1 MKTEHKDLIGYANE
15 NATVLSLLYD
25 LDLMPEQTHDKPE
38 QYAMTLNVIAHCRK
52 IRADALRHAAGLC
65 RAGGRTEDI
74 ENAEAIEAEVAKLEA
89 SGRPQLPPPPHPPV
103 GYL

>member
-52 IRADALRHAAGLC
+52 IRADALRHAAGVC
-65 RAGGRTEDI
+65 KVHAAGWGTVDPAVGATRMSQEL
-74 ENAEAIEAEVAKLEA
+74 EAEAKLLEA
-89 SGRPQLPPPPHPPV
+89 K
-103 GYL
+103 